1 MVFRDALVTLLCDDF
16 SWVELKI
23 RRHAVMAP
31 PQPREGD
38 VLMNS
43 VRDARSALQSGA
55 STVLSTV
62 QHNTMARR
70 LLPASAQKLVKR
82 LNRNIEPRR
91 SRTLP
96 LVLISVGVSA
106 AATVAGVL
114 VSRYILARRMDEEPG
129 TSMEE
134 QALTGE
140 AVLAD

>member
-1 MVFRDALVTLLCDDF
+1 
-16 SWVELKI
+16 
-23 RRHAVMAP
+23 
-31 PQPREGD
+31 
-38 VLMNS
+38 MNS
-43 VRDARSALQSGA
+43 VRDARSALQNGA

-114 VSRYILARRMDEEPG
+114 VSRYVLARRMDEEPG

-140 AVLAD
+140 AVPAD

>member
-1 MVFRDALVTLLCDDF
+1 
-16 SWVELKI
+16 
-23 RRHAVMAP
+23 
-31 PQPREGD
+31 
-38 VLMNS
+38 MNS

-96 LVLISVGVSA
+96 LVLISVGVSV

-114 VSRYILARRMDEEPG
+114 ISRYVLARRMDEEPG
-129 TSMEE
+129 GAVEE
-134 QALTGE
+134 KAVAE
-140 AVLAD
+140 EVVLAD